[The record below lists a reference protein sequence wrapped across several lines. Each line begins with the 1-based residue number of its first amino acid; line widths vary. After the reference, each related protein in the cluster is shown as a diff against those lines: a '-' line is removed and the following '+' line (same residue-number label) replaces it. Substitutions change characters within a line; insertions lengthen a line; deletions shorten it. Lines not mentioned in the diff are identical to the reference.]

1 MADNLDTLSKED
13 RASYEKWKEQQPYT
27 SVTVTRVTSEADRE
41 TEQPHYWSKATHQCL
56 CGTWDTEE
64 RDGETIYNKDMSDRH
79 IPTGSLKL
87 PVIVS
92 VNGQY
97 VKCFECSQIIK
108 VKEPVSECDH
118 IVGYRNE
125 SDEVPD
131 GDDYKYYDHDIIV
144 YLSELDTKADI
155 ENFLERKFKCCPLC
169 ETSLDWE
176 AIEKKLNLKKDE
188 S

>member
-1 MADNLDTLSKED
+1 MDKKKPV
-13 RASYEKWKEQQPYT
+13 YEN
-27 SVTVTRVTSEADRE
+27 V
-41 TEQPHYWSKATHQCL
+41 
-56 CGTWDTEE
+56 
-64 RDGETIYNKDMSDRH
+64 
-79 IPTGSLKL
+79 KL
-87 PVIVS
+87 PKNWGKIRIDGKL
-92 VNGQY
+92 VNPT
-97 VKCFECSQIIK
+97 
-108 VKEPVSECDH
+108 VKEILTVQSEDNQDYRIKKICPDCKKKYVEEPKPECDH

-188 S
+188 EL

>member
-1 MADNLDTLSKED
+1 MDKCNCNYSGA
-13 RASYEKWKEQQPYT
+13 
-27 SVTVTRVTSEADRE
+27 
-41 TEQPHYWSKATHQCL
+41 
-56 CGTWDTEE
+56 
-64 RDGETIYNKDMSDRH
+64 
-79 IPTGSLKL
+79 TGSTHKSYCKL
-87 PVIVS
+87 FGKIF
-92 VNGQY
+92 GTY
-97 VKCFECSQIIK
+97 VLPE
-108 VKEPVSECDH
+108 VEEPKPECDH

-188 S
+188 EL

>member
-1 MADNLDTLSKED
+1 MEEKDKFYRKFSTHEERMVGAELFQKYFVGFQKECD
-13 RASYEKWKEQQPYT
+13 KRKSLLEPIAEEDIRET
-27 SVTVTRVTSEADRE
+27 SVCVVSFNENNGI
-41 TEQPHYWSKATHQCL
+41 HYIRMATANEDLEPLIVFSKFGAKKGQTM
-56 CGTWDTEE
+56 
-64 RDGETIYNKDMSDRH
+64 INVPSDK
-79 IPTGSLKL
+79 GDA
-87 PVIVS
+87 
-92 VNGQY
+92 
-97 VKCFECSQIIK
+97 CFE
-108 VKEPVSECDH
+108 VKKECDH

-188 S
+188 EL